1 MKKLPSLL
9 KDIRLKKPLIHHMT
23 NQVTMNFLANGIL
36 AAGGSPMMAH
46 HYEEAAE
53 AVMAADALI
62 LNIGTV
68 EPDLVKGMILAGKK
82 AKSSGIPVVLDPVG
96 AGLSSL
102 RKTAVSEIIDEVSP
116 NVICGNAAEIAFLSG
131 EQWSG
136 KGVDGSLAEDSSE
149 LARFAANQL
158 NCLVSITG
166 KEDILSDGTETMVI
180 RGGHEMLSYVTGT
193 GCLSTSLIGLFLA
206 KSVTTDLSSFERMAG
221 ALTYL
226 GLCAERAVSAAR
238 GPGSFQTAFL
248 DELYL
253 LSAEE
258 LDETG
263 RWETVYGG
271 KSNEQS

>member
-1 MKKLPSLL
+1 MTKLPNLL
-9 KDIRLKKPLIHHMT
+9 KEIRLKKPLIHHMT

-68 EPDLVKGMILAGKK
+68 EPDLVKGMIIAGKK
-82 AKSSGIPVVLDPVG
+82 AKANGIPVVFDPVG
-96 AGLSSL
+96 AGLSCL
-102 RKTAVSEIIDEVSP
+102 RKTAVLDIIDEISP

-131 EQWSG
+131 EEWSG
-136 KGVDGSLAEDSSE
+136 KGVDGGLGEDSSE
-149 LARFAANQL
+149 LARYAANRL
-158 NCLVSITG
+158 NCLVAITG
-166 KEDILSDGTETMVI
+166 KEDILSDGTETMII

-206 KSVTTDLSSFERMAG
+206 KSVTADLTPFERVAG
-221 ALTYL
+221 SLTYL
-226 GLCAERAVSAAR
+226 GICAERAVSGAR
-238 GPGSFQTAFL
+238 GPGSFQTAVL

-253 LSAEE
+253 LRDEE

-263 RWETVYGG
+263 RWETVDGG
-271 KSNEQS
+271 NSR

>member
-1 MKKLPSLL
+1 MTKLTNLL
-9 KDIRLKKPLIHHMT
+9 TEIRVKKPLIHHIT

-82 AKSSGIPVVLDPVG
+82 AKDNGIPVVLDPVG

-102 RKTAVSEIIDEVSP
+102 RKTAVADIIDEVSP
-116 NVICGNAAEIAFLSG
+116 DVICGNAAEIAFLSG
-131 EQWSG
+131 EKWSG

-149 LARFAANQL
+149 LARYAATRL
-158 NCLVSITG
+158 NGMVAITG
-166 KEDILSDGTETMVI
+166 KEDILSNGKETI
-180 RGGHEMLSYVTGT
+180 LIKGGDEMLSYVTGT

-206 KSVTTDLSSFERMAG
+206 KSVTVDLTPLERAAG
-221 ALTYL
+221 SLTYL
-226 GLCAERAVSAAR
+226 GLCAERAVSGTR

-253 LSAEE
+253 FRDEE
-258 LDETG
+258 LDERG
-263 RWETVYGG
+263 RWDVVLGG
-271 KSNEQS
+271 NSR